1 MFLAGANVLVEAKVL
16 ASWPSLGNGRSG
28 QERAGMGLNSD
39 ALCYPTGLVLLVSL
53 REPLN
58 ADLVRL
64 NRAMMVFLGLA

>member
-1 MFLAGANVLVEAKVL
+1 MFLAGGNVLIEAKVL

-28 QERAGMGLNSD
+28 QERAGMGLGRTMLS
-39 ALCYPTGLVLLVSL
+39 TGLVLLVSL
-53 REPLN
+53 RVPLN